1 MLGIMN
7 LSSVLDRLPLGAL
20 RAPPPQVAVVRLSG
34 MIGPLSPLRGGL
46 NSAAL
51 AATLERAFGL
61 RPLSAVALA
70 INSPG
75 GAATQSALIAMRIRQ
90 LADEKKVPVMA
101 FVEDLAASGGYWLAT
116 SADEIYAME
125 TSIVGSIG
133 VVTAGFGFQELIRR
147 IGIDRRLYT
156 AGERKAML
164 DPFLAEKP
172 EDVERLK
179 ALQREV
185 HEAFKA
191 QVRSRRAGKLKVPE
205 EELFTGEFWSGR
217 RALDLGLIDGIGD
230 LRGTLRQRFGEKVR
244 LRVVGGGRGW
254 LRRRL
259 RLSVPTGDDL
269 AGEEPA
275 WPADWAS
282 QLLASL
288 EARALWSRYG
298 L

>member
-1 MLGIMN
+1 MLGAMN
-7 LSSVLDRLPLGAL
+7 LSHLLDRLPLGAL
-20 RAPPPQVAVVRLSG
+20 RTPPPQVAVVRLSG
-34 MIGPLSPLRGGL
+34 MIGPLSPLRSGL
-46 NSAAL
+46 NGAVL
-51 AATLERAFGL
+51 AATFERAFGL

-75 GAATQSALIAMRIRQ
+75 GAATQSALIATRIRQ

-101 FVEDLAASGGYWLAT
+101 FIEDLAASGGYWLAT

-133 VVTAGFGFQELIRR
+133 VIAAGFGFHELIRR

-164 DPFLAEKP
+164 DPFLVEKP

-185 HEAFKA
+185 HEAFKF
-191 QVRSRRAGKLKVPE
+191 QVRSRRAGKLRAPE
-205 EELFTGEFWSGR
+205 EELFTGEFWTGR
-217 RALDLGLIDGIGD
+217 RALELGLIDGIGD
-230 LRGTLRQRFGEKVR
+230 LWGILRQRFGERLR

-259 RLSVPTGDDL
+259 RLSTLASNDL
-269 AGEEPA
+269 AVEETA
-275 WPADWAS
+275 WPADWTS